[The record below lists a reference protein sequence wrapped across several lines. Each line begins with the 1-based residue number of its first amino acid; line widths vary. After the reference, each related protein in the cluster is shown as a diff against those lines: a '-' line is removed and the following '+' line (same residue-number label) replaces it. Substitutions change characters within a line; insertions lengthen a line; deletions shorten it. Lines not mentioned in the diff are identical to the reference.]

1 MYTVPNISNNF
12 IEIPVSPF
20 PRFPLPF
27 HDLHLHRQALC
38 LCEVLVSEGSRRTGW
53 DTGLGSEIMGTAIKG
68 NVSNHLSFGW
78 RKLRLQ
84 NFRKVIP
91 SYYLGGMVFC
101 WGILQKWLMRQFL
114 AKSKKQLSKESE
126 LVQFP
131 VTSALYLPCWGLAFG
146 NLQHSRYPSTWIGI
160 AKCQVS
166 SNISN
171 SMVCT
176 KVLDVCGNMMQY
188 GTSNR
193 ASHNFVELGKRWDD
207 LIKG

>member
-1 MYTVPNISNNF
+1 MCKYYCIRYQTYRTNSSKFQKPNLC
-12 IEIPVSPF
+12 
-20 PRFPLPF
+20 FPLPN

-38 LCEVLVSEGSRRTGW
+38 LCEVLVVEGSRRTGW
-53 DTGLGSEIMGTAIKG
+53 DTGLGSATVLWVKEIKTAKLQKG
-68 NVSNHLSFGW
+68 H
-78 RKLRLQ
+78 R
-84 NFRKVIP
+84 VILFWGARAW
-91 SYYLGGMVFC
+91 YFC

-166 SNISN
+166 SFSSNISN
-171 SMVCT
+171 SMVCR
-176 KVLDVCGNMMQY
+176 KVPNVCGNMM
-188 GTSNR
+188 
-193 ASHNFVELGKRWDD
+193 
-207 LIKG
+207 